1 MAVKRYHLVLLVGLI
16 LAGAYM
22 LQEVMQGSFSRVQM
36 TRGRKTVQEVV
47 DVYGP
52 AVDERLSGRFEA
64 AGVSYPAE
72 EVVLVGLKRERVLEV
87 WSSGPEGPLKLIQ
100 VYPILAASGR
110 PGPKLKEGDL
120 QVPEGLYRIESLN
133 PNSRFHL
140 SLRLNYP
147 NDFDRAQ
154 ARRDGRTDLGGDIM
168 IHGSNVS
175 IRCLAVG
182 DEAAED
188 LFVLAAG
195 IGIEKVSVILSP
207 VDFRKT
213 APGEAGHA
221 LPSWVD
227 VLYARIREELSKV
240 SMGEE

>member
-1 MAVKRYHLVLLVGLI
+1 MAVKRYYLVLLVGLI

-22 LQEVMQGSFSRVQM
+22 LQKVMQGSFSRVQM

-47 DVYGP
+47 EVYGP
-52 AVDERLSGRFEA
+52 VADERLRGRFEA
-64 AGVSYPAE
+64 AGVSYPPG
-72 EVVLVGLKRERVLEV
+72 EVVLVGLKREMVLEV
-87 WSSGPEGPLKLIQ
+87 WASGTEGPLKLIR

-110 PGPKLKEGDL
+110 PGPKLREGDL
-120 QVPEGLYRIESLN
+120 QVPEGLYGIESLN

-147 NDFDRAQ
+147 NYFDRAQ

-175 IRCLAVG
+175 VGCLAVG

-213 APGEAGHA
+213 APGEASHA

-227 VLYARIREELSKV
+227 VLYGRIREELSKV